1 MRGLALGCLVWAA
14 LAACGGLAD
23 DDTAAVV
30 GRVKE
35 GMEAQAAG
43 VQAMSTQSAAAAATQ
58 ASGAPP
64 PAVKG
69 ASGLMPDQVGRAA
82 RDEVARSLGVP
93 PEQVSLE
100 KVEPVQWTD
109 ASLGCAEAGRTYAQ
123 AVAPGFRVLLT
134 AAGQPRHVHADAA
147 GRMVVCARPTQ

>member
-1 MRGLALGCLVWAA
+1 MRGLALGCLVWST
-14 LAACGGLAD
+14 LAACGGLTD

-35 GMEAQAAG
+35 GMEAQGAG
-43 VQAMSTQSAAAAATQ
+43 VQAMSTQVAAAAATQ

-82 RDEVARSLGVP
+82 RDEVARALGLP
-93 PEQVSLE
+93 SEQVSLE
-100 KVEPVQWTD
+100 KVEAVQWTD
-109 ASLGCAEAGRTYAQ
+109 ASLGCAEAGKTYAQ
-123 AVAPGFRVLLT
+123 VVSPGFRVLLT
-134 AAGQPRHVHADAA
+134 AAGHPRQVHADAA
-147 GRMVVCARPTQ
+147 GRMVVCQNPTQ